1 MIEQEDSESDEPS
14 EGEESE
20 ERKDSDDSMN
30 SDFLNRSLDE
40 NTEQVINKDNFL
52 KFVSSQINVLDTVDK
67 NERSFKLVAEKMI
80 Q

>member
-1 MIEQEDSESDEPS
+1 MIEQEDSESDES
-14 EGEESE
+14 SVGEESE

-52 KFVSSQINVLDTVDK
+52 KFVSS
-67 NERSFKLVAEKMI
+67 
-80 Q
+80 

>member
-1 MIEQEDSESDEPS
+1 MIEQEDSESDES
-14 EGEESE
+14 SVGEESE